1 MASRTRQKEEAR
13 VRRLAEERAAL
24 ERQRRQ
30 RRLRT
35 TIGIVLVAVVVVVVA
50 IVIGSGG
57 GGSAG
62 LQQGTKL
69 AATKSAVTQLLS
81 GIPQVGGV
89 LGKKT
94 APVTMI
100 YYGDLECPV
109 CKDFT
114 VSGGFPELVAKDV
127 RAGKVKVEYR
137 AFETATQN
145 PSTFQ
150 TQQAAALAAG
160 KQNHFWDFTELFY
173 RQQGQEGTNYVD
185 EAYLDHLAAQIPG
198 LNLSTWR
205 SARSASTLTSQVRS
219 EEQAGTTAGVTGTPT
234 LIFQG
239 PKGKAT
245 ALEGVPSYSSLEKSI
260 QSVA

>member
-13 VRRLAEERAAL
+13 IRRLAEERAAL

-30 RRLRT
+30 RRLQML
-35 TIGIVLVAVVVVVVA
+35 IGIVVASVAVVAVA
-50 IVIGSGG
+50 IVIGSS
-57 GGSAG
+57 GGSSGG

-69 AATKSAVTQLLS
+69 VATKSAVTRLLS
-81 GIPQVGGV
+81 GIPQVGSV
-89 LGKKT
+89 LGKPT

-114 VSGGFPELVAKDV
+114 LTGGFPELVAKDV

-150 TQQAAALAAG
+150 TQQVAALAAG
-160 KQNHFWDFTELFY
+160 KQNHFWDFAELFY
-173 RQQGQEGTNYVD
+173 RQQGQEGTNYVN
-185 EAYLDHLAAQIPG
+185 EAYLDRLAAQIPG
-198 LNLSTWR
+198 LSLSTWR
-205 SARSASTLTSQVRS
+205 SARSDSTLASQVTS
-219 EEQAGTTAGVTGTPT
+219 EKQTGTSAGVTGTPT
-234 LIFQG
+234 LVFQG
-239 PKGKAT
+239 PNGKAT
-245 ALEGVPSYSSLEKSI
+245 ASEGVPDYSSLEKSI